1 MKFDR
6 LKDLREE
13 RDLLQKDIADI
24 LGVKRSTY
32 AGWETGKDTIPF
44 KRIIM
49 LSKYYKV
56 SIDYIMGLSNK
67 NEYIDIY
74 EVDLKVFGSNL
85 RKFRKENNL
94 KQKDVFK
101 LLNTTSSTYS
111 VYETGKILINTS
123 FIYAIAKEYNISIDK
138 LFL

>member
-1 MKFDR
+1 MKFDK

-13 RDLLQKDIADI
+13 KDLKQKDIADI

-56 SIDYIMGLSNK
+56 SMNYIMGLSNK
-67 NEYIDIY
+67 NEYIEIDKI
-74 EVDLKVFGSNL
+74 DLKVFGSNL

-94 KQKDVFK
+94 KQKDVFN

-111 VYETGKILINTS
+111 VYETGKVLINTS